1 MRIWTILS
9 DENDLIL
16 LYYLSYLLLFQIQYE
31 YMYYILK
38 LFVLFLFLKETM
50 EYENP
55 SIHSTMYQFNTYK
68 IMLLAPLKTQAGG
81 KETE

>member
-1 MRIWTILS
+1 MHYTEWWKWFTFT
-9 DENDLIL
+9 
-16 LYYLSYLLLFQIQYE
+16 LLF
-31 YMYYILK
+31 ILFVIVQNSIWIYVLYFK

-50 EYENP
+50 EYEKP

-68 IMLLAPLKTQAGG
+68 IKLLAPPKTQAGG